1 MARVALAPAA
11 TDQAVGSRGD
21 TDHQSVQA
29 RGHGGGCD
37 ACQRRH
43 EASTFSSA
51 ASSIAVRPAG
61 RRGGQPGLVPP
72 RQTACSGRQ
81 EIGPRYFCA
90 SSEYGIL
97 VNPAGGVRVS
107 RAMFLGV
114 GDSQVTWST
123 TDDQVV
129 LPDADGLEP
138 PWKWG
143 TKCLV
148 CTTR

>member
-1 MARVALAPAA
+1 MVAVVTRV
-11 TDQAVGSRGD
+11 
-21 TDHQSVQA
+21 SVVT
-29 RGHGGGCD
+29 RPLPSPV
-37 ACQRRH
+37 RH
-43 EASTFSSA
+43 PVSQC
-51 ASSIAVRPAG
+51 G
-61 RRGGQPGLVPP
+61 RRGGGEAGRPAGLVPP

-148 CTTR
+148 